1 MYQLSN
7 KCLQIKIH
15 KIGAELSS
23 IVSLKNNKEYLWR
36 GDANVWGGQAPIL
49 FPFVGRLKEDTF
61 IENGITY
68 HQKQHGFFRRSD
80 AIKLIEK
87 NDTKLIFSIQHSAE
101 TLEVYPYEF
110 EFKTSYELIENK
122 IKIEHTVI
130 NLGNKTM
137 YFSIGEHPAFNCS
150 LHNPNESYENCTL
163 EFEYP
168 ETDVTWN
175 ISEEGLLDGTNREF
189 LNQTKILNLNKSTFD
204 RDALV
209 FKKLTSN
216 KVTLTNKAEG
226 PLITV
231 EFADFPFLGIWSKPN
246 APFVCIEPW
255 QGYAD
260 SVYSSQKIEEKEA
273 IRSLE
278 AGKKHIATYSIET
291 HS

>member
-7 KCLQIKIH
+7 KNIQIKI
-15 KIGAELSS
+15 KKTGAELSS
-23 IVSLKNNKEYLWR
+23 ILSLKNNKEYLWR
-36 GDANVWGGQAPIL
+36 GDAKFWGGQAPIL

-61 IENGITY
+61 IENEKTY

-87 NDTKLIFSIQHSAE
+87 TDSKLTFSIKHSKE
-101 TLEVYPYEF
+101 TLKVYPYEF

-130 NLGNKTM
+130 NLGDKPM

-150 LHNPNESYENCTL
+150 LIDSNESYENCTI
-163 EFEYP
+163 EFEHP

-175 ISEEGLLDGTNREF
+175 ISQDGLLDGTTREF
-189 LNQTKILNLNKSTFD
+189 LNQTKILHLDKNTFSK
-204 RDALV
+204 DALV
-209 FKKLTSN
+209 FKKLTSK
-216 KVTLTNKAEG
+216 KVTLGNKVEG

-260 SVYSSQKIEEKEA
+260 AVNCSQIIEEKEA

-278 AGKKHIATYSIET
+278 AGKEHNVTYSIEI